1 MEFSMIPRIPD
12 VRCLVVSLA
21 LAAVCQFQPH
31 VHAIAPFPEPAGPP
45 VPGQQPPIV
54 EKPLNRIENVQ
65 AEHGRL
71 RVVAVTGARLRI
83 RNPFILANPSRL
95 VIDIA
100 DAKIDGTLVF
110 TSTAELNGV
119 PVNSLRVGQF
129 SGDTVR
135 VVVETPQPERFRV
148 SVENNVLSLSGERS
162 NNLLS
167 NMVKQ
172 VFKREEPSAIQLR
185 PPQREP
191 SVAPQTVVNV
201 APPPMPALE
210 NLRRLREERASGTS
224 DPARRRRIVETA
236 RAQLGLSKD
245 AARDYINQ
253 TFSQGQDQEW
263 CADFASTVLDW
274 AGGSPWGHLSR
285 VQDIYEW
292 GVAGGRVTTRPE
304 PGNLVVFSYGG
315 GLSYDHVAFV
325 ESVNPDNTITTIGG
339 NEGHAANA
347 GGTGGTVARSVYKL
361 GDQRILGFVDPLS
374 PAGTASGARSTASL
388 EPAY

>member
-1 MEFSMIPRIPD
+1 MEFSMVPQIP
-12 VRCLVVSLA
+12 VVHCLVASLA
-21 LAAVCQFQPH
+21 LAAVCQFSPYAQ
-31 VHAIAPFPEPAGPP
+31 ASAPFPEPTRPP
-45 VPGQQPPIV
+45 VPGQQPPLV
-54 EKPLNRIENVQ
+54 EKPLSRIENVL
-65 AEHGRL
+65 AENGRL
-71 RVVAVTGARLRI
+71 RVVAVSGARLRI

-95 VIDIA
+95 VIDIT
-100 DAKIDGTLVF
+100 DANVDGTLVF

-148 SVENNVLSLSGERS
+148 SVENNMLSLAGERPTS
-162 NNLLS
+162 LLS

-172 VFKREEPSAIQLR
+172 VFKREEPPAIQLR

-191 SVAPQTVVNV
+191 SVALPQAVSV
-201 APPPMPALE
+201 PPPMPALE
-210 NLRRLREERASGTS
+210 NLRRLREAQEISTS
-224 DPARRRRIVETA
+224 DPVRRRRIVETA
-236 RAQLGLSKD
+236 RAQLGLSKNT
-245 AARDYINQ
+245 ARDYINQ

-263 CADFASTVLDW
+263 CADFASTILDW

-292 GVAGGRVTTRPE
+292 GVAGGRITTRPE

-315 GLSYDHVAFV
+315 GLSYDHVAIV

-347 GGTGGTVARSVYKL
+347 GGTSGVVARSVYKL

-374 PAGTASGARSTASL
+374 PAGTASGTRSTASFK
-388 EPAY
+388 PAY

>member
-1 MEFSMIPRIPD
+1 MA
-12 VRCLVVSLA
+12 VSLA
-21 LAAVCQFQPH
+21 LVAVCLFQPH
-31 VHAIAPFPEPAGPP
+31 AQAIAPFPESAGPP
-45 VPGQQPPIV
+45 VPGQQPPPLD
-54 EKPLNRIENVQ
+54 KPLSRIENVLT
-65 AEHGRL
+65 ENGRL
-71 RVVAVTGARLRI
+71 RVVAAPGARLRI

-95 VIDIA
+95 VIDIV
-100 DAKIDGTLVF
+100 DAKVDGTLM
-110 TSTAELNGV
+110 SAPTAELNGV

-135 VVVETPQPERFRV
+135 VVVETPHPEHFRV
-148 SVENNVLSLSGERS
+148 SVESNMLSLAGNRPK
-162 NNLLS
+162 NLLS

-172 VFKREEPSAIQLR
+172 VFRRDVEPPAIQLR

-191 SVAPQTVVNV
+191 SFAPPTVASV
-201 APPPMPALE
+201 APPMPALE

-263 CADFASTVLDW
+263 CADFASTILDW

-292 GVAGGRVTTRPE
+292 GVAGGRITTRPD
-304 PGNLVVFSYGG
+304 PGNLVVFSYGN
-315 GLSYDHVAFV
+315 GLRYDHVAFV

-339 NEGHAANA
+339 NEGHATTS
-347 GGTGGTVARSVYKL
+347 GGTSGTVARSVYKL

-374 PAGTASGARSTASL
+374 PAGPASGTRSTASL
-388 EPAY
+388 KPAY